1 MPNDHRAKTD
11 RPNWKRTFQVGK
23 QRTGEAMHGVEKIS
37 EPGED
42 QPEEENQRKM
52 ELSLH
57 EMNDMF

>member
-1 MPNDHRAKTD
+1 
-11 RPNWKRTFQVGK
+11 
-23 QRTGEAMHGVEKIS
+23 MHGVEKIS